1 MVALIVFAFL
11 AGAGT
16 ALSPCVL
23 PVLPVVLS
31 AGVTGGRR
39 RPLGIV
45 VGLVLSF
52 TFAILALVYVID
64 ALGLPDD
71 LLRNLAIVVL
81 AGFGL
86 TLLVPPLAAR
96 LEGWISRFVPQ
107 TRAHKGDGFGSG
119 LLVGLSLGVL
129 YAPCAGPILAGV
141 ITVSASQSLTTSRLA
156 VAFAYALGSA
166 VVLYFLLLGGRRLTS
181 RIGRRSGQLQMA
193 MGALMVLVALLMLG
207 DYDTRFQTR
216 RSPTT
221 CRRSSSTRPRS
232 SRSVATSVRSSRA
245 CVDEVADSPVY
256 GIAPELTGNQQ
267 WFNTPGAATPSLRQL
282 RGRVVLID
290 FWTYTCINCIRTLP
304 YLKAWDEAYRID
316 GLTIIGVHT
325 PEFPFERD
333 ADNVAAA
340 IEQNGLR
347 YPVVQDNDYATW
359 NAYGNQ
365 YWPSK
370 YLVDARGRVRYAHF
384 GEGEY
389 EETEKVIREL
399 LAEAGRRPRDEMTRV
414 AGEQAST
421 QVTTPETYLGAG
433 RAERFA
439 NGPIVLGT
447 HRFRTPPRLGPDQLA
462 YGGSWRIRQDSAV
475 AGRGREPGPRLRRP
489 PGLPRPR
496 LASRAA
502 APGAGAAR
510 RRADHRSRGRPRCPR
525 RHGDDHRPAP
535 LSPRRTA
542 ASGSAPPLAR
552 TRSRRLRLRI
562 HVRMRLSAATIGAM
576 AEQPNGRTVLVV
588 DDEPTITEIV
598 ARYLERAGYDTTT
611 AATGPQALQAAAEL
625 DPDLVVLDLMLPEID
640 GFEVL
645 RRLQEDDG
653 GRTPVI
659 LLTAKGEHDDK
670 LAGLR
675 RGADDYV
682 VKPFSPT
689 ELVARVDAVLR
700 RVRPVE
706 ERTEPI
712 VFDGL
717 EIDPRGRRVTRDGA
731 EVQLS
736 QREFDLLL
744 FLASNP
750 GQAFSRDQLIDRVWN
765 SPPFSD
771 TSTVTVHIRRLRAKI
786 EPDPEQPRFI
796 QTLWGVGYR
805 FQP

>member
-1 MVALIVFAFL
+1 MAALIVFAFL

-86 TLLVPPLAAR
+86 TLLVPSLAAR
-96 LEGWISRFVPQ
+96 LEAWISRFVPQ
-107 TRAHKGDGFGSG
+107 TSARKGDGFGSG

-181 RIGRRSGQLQMA
+181 RIGRHSGQLQMA

-207 DYDTRFQTR
+207 DYDTRFQTAIANDLPAIVVN
-216 RSPTT
+216 PTKELEE
-221 CRRSSSTRPRS
+221 RGD
-232 SRSVATSVRSSRA
+232 VRSQLSGLR
-245 CVDEVADSPVY
+245 DEVADSPVY

-267 WFNTPGAATPSLRQL
+267 WFNTPGDKPLSLRQL

-304 YLKAWDEAYRID
+304 YLKAWDEAYRD
-316 GLTIIGVHT
+316 KGLTIIGVHT

-333 ADNVAAA
+333 ADNGAAA

-389 EETEKVIREL
+389 DETEKVIREL
-399 LAEAGRRPRDEMTRV
+399 LAEAGRRPGAKMTHV
-414 AGEQAST
+414 AGEQASA
-421 QVTTPETYLGAG
+421 QVTTPETYLGAA

-439 NGPIVLGT
+439 NGPIVLGA
-447 HRFRTPPRLGPDQLA
+447 HRYRTPPRLAPDQLA
-462 YGGSWRIRQDSAV
+462 YGGSWRIQQDSAV
-475 AGRGREPGPRLRRP
+475 AGTGARLDLEF
-489 PGLPRPR
+489 G
-496 LASRAA
+496 
-502 APGAGAAR
+502 AR
-510 RRADHRSRGRPRCPR
+510 RVFLVLGSE
-525 RHGDDHRPAP
+525 GDAP
-535 LSPRRTA
+535 
-542 ASGSAPPLAR
+542 
-552 TRSRRLRLRI
+552 
-562 HVRMRLSAATIGAM
+562 
-576 AEQPNGRTVLVV
+576 
-588 DDEPTITEIV
+588 
-598 ARYLERAGYDTTT
+598 
-611 AATGPQALQAAAEL
+611 
-625 DPDLVVLDLMLPEID
+625 
-640 GFEVL
+640 
-645 RRLQEDDG
+645 
-653 GRTPVI
+653 
-659 LLTAKGEHDDK
+659 
-670 LAGLR
+670 
-675 RGADDYV
+675 
-682 VKPFSPT
+682 
-689 ELVARVDAVLR
+689 R
-700 RVRPVE
+700 RVRVLLDG
-706 ERTEPI
+706 EPI
-712 VFDGL
+712 A
-717 EIDPRGRRVTRDGA
+717 TRDAGRDVHDGEA
-731 EVQLS
+731 TITGQRLYRLVELPRAGRHRLS
-736 QREFDLLL
+736 LE
-744 FLASNP
+744 LAP
-750 GQAFSRDQLIDRVWN
+750 GVSGYAFT
-765 SPPFSD
+765 F
-771 TSTVTVHIRRLRAKI
+771 
-786 EPDPEQPRFI
+786 
-796 QTLWGVGYR
+796 G
-805 FQP
+805 